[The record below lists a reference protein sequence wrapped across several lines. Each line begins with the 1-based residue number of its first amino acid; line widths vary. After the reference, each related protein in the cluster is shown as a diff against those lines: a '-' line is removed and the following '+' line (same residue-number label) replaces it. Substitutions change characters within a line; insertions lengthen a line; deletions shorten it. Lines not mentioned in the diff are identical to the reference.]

1 MNLRFLGS
9 ARNDKSMITFFK
21 KWMAQQTD
29 GLTAAAFIVGASSFA
44 SRLLGIL
51 RDRALAGT
59 FGAGAQLDA
68 YYAAFRLPDIA
79 YNLVVLGAVSAG
91 FIPVFTAW
99 MEKDGKEEAM
109 RLASRVLSAV
119 GVVLSLCS
127 LAIVACAPY
136 IVPLLAPGFS
146 GSELELT
153 VNLTRVMALSPVLL
167 GLSAVVGGVM
177 QAMRRFVGFALAP
190 VFYNLGI
197 IGGTV
202 FLSPVFGVY
211 GAALGVV
218 AGAFLHLLVQLS
230 AAHDVSFWPFVKP
243 HFADPGMRRILMLMG
258 PRVAALGVSQASFTA
273 LIAIATMTE
282 TGAVAVFNL
291 ANNIQSFP
299 LGLFG
304 ISFAI
309 AAFPMLSRAAGS
321 GDDSGYRTTLSA
333 ASRRILFFVL
343 PSTAVFFLLRA
354 QIVRVI
360 LGQGVFSWEDT
371 IRVADMLG
379 IMALSL
385 VAQSLV
391 PLLVRALYARQ
402 DTWTPFRVSLVS
414 ESVTIVAAWV
424 LHGPFGLRGV
434 GVAFSLGAFV
444 QATILLLV
452 LRKRFGKLG
461 KGETLY
467 SFYRTTIATIAL
479 CVVGFPVREWLG
491 TVYPLETFWQVAL
504 QVAGTS
510 VFGGAAFIV
519 TAWLMRSSELAEI
532 ANGIRSRFVRRAKL
546 TEGAEQAG

>member
-1 MNLRFLGS
+1 
-9 ARNDKSMITFFK
+9 MITFFK

-59 FGAGAQLDA
+59 FGAGAELDA

-91 FIPVFTAW
+91 FIPVFTSW
-99 MEKDGKEEAM
+99 MEREGRESAL
-109 RLASRVLSAV
+109 RLASRVFAAV
-119 GVVLSLCS
+119 GATLALAS
-127 LAIVACAPY
+127 LAIVALAPLL
-136 IVPLLAPGFS
+136 VPLIAPGFS
-146 GSELELT
+146 GESLDLAIR
-153 VNLTRVMALSPVLL
+153 LTRVMAISPILL

-177 QAMRRFVGFALAP
+177 QSMRRFVGFALAP

-202 FLSPVFGVY
+202 LLSPTLGVY

-230 AAHDVSFWPFVKP
+230 AAHDVSFWPIVKP
-243 HFADPGMRRILMLMG
+243 DFADPGMRRILVLMG
-258 PRVAALGVSQASFTA
+258 PRIAALGVSQVSFTA
-273 LIAIATMTE
+273 LIAIATITE

-291 ANNIQSFP
+291 ANNLQSFP

-309 AAFPMLSRAAGS
+309 AAFPMLSRAAAA
-321 GDDSGYRTTLSA
+321 GDDEGYRVTLSA

-343 PSTAVFFLLRA
+343 PATAVFFLLRA
-354 QIVRVI
+354 QIVRLV
-360 LGQGVFSWEDT
+360 LGGGVFSWEDT

-379 IMALSL
+379 LMALSL

-402 DTWTPFRVSLVS
+402 DTWTPFRISLAS
-414 ESVTIVAAWV
+414 ESVTIAAAWF
-424 LHGPFGLRGV
+424 LHGSLGLRGI

-444 QATILLLV
+444 QAVILLSV

-461 KGETLY
+461 KGQTLY
-467 SFYRTTIATIAL
+467 SFYRTTIATVAL

-491 TVYPLETFWQVAL
+491 TIYRLETFWQVAL
-504 QVAGTS
+504 QAVGTIA
-510 VFGGAAFIV
+510 FGGGAFLV
-519 TAWLMRSSELAEI
+519 TAWLMRSPELEEI
-532 ANGIRSRFVRRAKL
+532 ANGIRSKFVRRANL